1 LSQGQASKELQVS
14 FLDYPASFRELVR
27 QFRRL
32 PGIGPR
38 SAERI
43 ALWLLR
49 SPDSKPEQLLAA
61 ISEARLTL
69 KPCHRCGFFAESDE
83 CLLCGDEARAG
94 RELCVVESA
103 SDILPLERTGVFRGR
118 YHALG
123 GKLSPLDGIGPEQL
137 RIVELI
143 ERIGEEHPSEVI
155 LALGADV
162 EGEATAHYLA
172 ELLNPTGVHV
182 TRIAQGLP
190 AGGGVEHADQITLH
204 RALANRG
211 VYSSRLANR

>member
-1 LSQGQASKELQVS
+1 VS
-14 FLDYPASFRELVR
+14 FLQYPDSFRELVR

-49 SPDSKPEQLLAA
+49 SPDAKTDHLLSA
-61 ISEARLTL
+61 IAQASENLKTCRL
-69 KPCHRCGFFAESDE
+69 CGFFSEQEE
-83 CLLCGDEARAG
+83 CLLCRDAERAG
-94 RELCVVESA
+94 RELCIVESA
-103 SDILPLERTGVFRGR
+103 TDILPLERTGVFRGR

-123 GKLSPLDGIGPEQL
+123 GRLSPLEGIGPEQL
-137 RIVELI
+137 RIAELL
-143 ERIGEEHPSEVI
+143 ERVGEERPSEVI
-155 LALGADV
+155 LALGVDV

-172 ELLNPTGVHV
+172 ELLAPTGVHV

-190 AGGGVEHADQITLH
+190 AGGGVDQADQITLH

-211 VYSSRLANR
+211 SYGSK

>member
-1 LSQGQASKELQVS
+1 MP
-14 FLDYPASFRELVR
+14 LDYPESFRELVR

-43 ALWLLR
+43 ALWLMR
-49 SPDSKPEQLLAA
+49 SPDSKPDQLVSAVAA
-61 ISEARLTL
+61 ARELLGTCTL
-69 KPCHRCGFFAESDE
+69 CGFFAEGD
-83 CLLCGDEARAG
+83 LCGVCRDEG
-94 RELCVVESA
+94 RSGGELCVVETA
-103 SDILPLERTGVFRGR
+103 ADILPLERTGAFRGR

-137 RIVELI
+137 RIAELLDRLAS
-143 ERIGEEHPSEVI
+143 ERPREVI

-172 ELLNPTGVHV
+172 QMIAPTGVPV

-190 AGGGVEHADQITLH
+190 AGGGVEQADQVTLH
-204 RALANRG
+204 RALAHRRA
-211 VYSSRLANR
+211 Y